1 MKNGS
6 SFKEYK
12 IFFMIGASCSQFSKK
27 KPIKQD
33 EEDYLFS
40 FDYCVIFIPILLGT
54 KSPTVLMG
62 SITTFSRLEVLG
74 LSKMNEFSKQKLKTF
89 FPSSKS
95 SFLCFRIV

>member
-1 MKNGS
+1 MVFPSKNIR
-6 SFKEYK
+6 FFYDWCKLQP
-12 IFFMIGASCSQFSKK
+12 IFQK

-62 SITTFSRLEVLG
+62 ST
-74 LSKMNEFSKQKLKTF
+74 
-89 FPSSKS
+89 
-95 SFLCFRIV
+95 

>member
-1 MKNGS
+1 MKNGL
-6 SFKEYK
+6 SFEEYK
-12 IFFMIGASCSQFSKK
+12 IFLWLVQAAANFPK

-62 SITTFSRLEVLG
+62 SSTTFSRLEVLG